1 MVQQFNMNVK
11 QGISQPHDK
20 LIHKVPGEWVQVTL
34 LESLQQKEED
44 DTGRHKQPQDK
55 HRVQQ
60 RSGQDDAAADDTKL
74 GKEITTEED
83 NILQKDLEKLE
94 AWAEKWQM
102 TFIVDKCKMN
112 PCSWEDWMPRP
123 GENIADTTVNAITVV
138 TVGTSSVSAT
148 SVPSSKKT
156 ISRIIGVQVTPR
168 KVTWAHSTPVLHAMD
183 SSSDEWESD
192 GNFLSEVESSAAM
205 SGVNSSTVDNQL
217 GNKCLVNNEEQF
229 QHYGQFTPSVSIL
242 LAVLMILM
250 VLATV
255 LGNALV
261 ILAFVVDKGL
271 RTQGNFFFLNL
282 AIADF
287 LVGGFCIPLY
297 IPYVL
302 TGQWKFGKGL
312 CKLWLVMDYL
322 LCTAS
327 VFNIVLIS
335 YDRFIS
341 VTKAV
346 SYRAQKGMTR
356 NAVLKML
363 TVWVAAFL
371 LYGPAIISWEYI
383 ARATILPEGEC
394 YVEFYYNWY
403 FLMIASTIEFFTPF
417 ISVTYFNLSIYINI
431 KKRTMMRNEE
441 LAQGQEHSERPHID
455 VKKQTTCLS
464 TETCPA
470 GQRTQRFRGQMLD
483 LNISQ
488 DLPPLQVEVQTKKHQ
503 DCFYKTVE
511 NACSNVRTDM
521 ASSIAN
527 RFRLSRD
534 KRVAKSLAI
543 IVCVFGLCWAPYTLL
558 MIIRAACHGRCVQH
572 YLYEISFWLLWLNS
586 AINPI
591 LYPLCH
597 MSFRKAFMKLLCPG
611 KVKIH
616 PHIFM

>member
-1 MVQQFNMNVK
+1 M
-11 QGISQPHDK
+11 P
-20 LIHKVPGEWVQVTL
+20 
-34 LESLQQKEED
+34 
-44 DTGRHKQPQDK
+44 
-55 HRVQQ
+55 
-60 RSGQDDAAADDTKL
+60 AD
-74 GKEITTEED
+74 IT
-83 NILQKDLEKLE
+83 
-94 AWAEKWQM
+94 
-102 TFIVDKCKMN
+102 
-112 PCSWEDWMPRP
+112 
-123 GENIADTTVNAITVV
+123 
-138 TVGTSSVSAT
+138 
-148 SVPSSKKT
+148 
-156 ISRIIGVQVTPR
+156 
-168 KVTWAHSTPVLHAMD
+168 
-183 SSSDEWESD
+183 
-192 GNFLSEVESSAAM
+192 
-205 SGVNSSTVDNQL
+205 GVNNSLGETQL
-217 GNKCLVNNEEQF
+217 GNRCVAAGATTEEQF
-229 QHYGQFTPSVSIL
+229 QHYGQFSPSVTIV
-242 LAVLMILM
+242 LAVLMALM

-261 ILAFVVDKGL
+261 ILAFVVDRGL

-356 NAVLKML
+356 NAVLKMII
-363 TVWVAAFL
+363 VWVAAFL

-383 ARATILPEGEC
+383 AKTSILPEGEC

-403 FLMIASTIEFFTPF
+403 FLMIASTVEFFTPF

-441 LAQGQEHSERPHID
+441 LAQGQEHCEMSFQAGKKEHLIFFVKPAERPHGD
-455 VKKQTTCLS
+455 TKNKTSCLTPTRPS
-464 TETCPA
+464 VA
-470 GQRTQRFRGQMLD
+470 GHSAQKLDGHTLD

-488 DLPPLQVEVQTKKHQ
+488 DLPPLQVEVQSKRPQ

-511 NACSNVRTDM
+511 NVCSNIRTDM
-521 ASSIAN
+521 ASTIAN

-572 YLYEISFWLLWLNS
+572 YLYEISFWLLWVNS
-586 AINPI
+586 AINPV

-611 KVKIH
+611 KAKIH